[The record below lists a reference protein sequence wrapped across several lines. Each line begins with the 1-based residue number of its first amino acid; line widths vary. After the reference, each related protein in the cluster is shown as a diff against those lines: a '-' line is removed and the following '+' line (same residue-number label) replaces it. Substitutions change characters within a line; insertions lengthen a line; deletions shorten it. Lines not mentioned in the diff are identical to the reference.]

1 MMTIARRRVMQLAAS
16 AMTLPVTARIARAE
30 TYPARP
36 VRIVVGGAP
45 GSSPDVMAR
54 LMSDWLSRRLGQPFV
69 VENKG
74 GGGSEILAAEAV
86 VRAPPDGY
94 TLLLVTSSAAINV
107 GLYDALNYDFQRDVA
122 PVAGMIGL
130 PMVVLVTPSM
140 PMKTLPEFIAYAK
153 ANPGRVNIGTPP
165 VTSPQYVAGAL
176 FEMMTGTKLALIPY
190 RGGPAAITDALGG
203 QVQGVIGTVALTI
216 EYIKAGTLRPL
227 AVTTLTRSDALP
239 DIPTVADVVPGFDAT
254 QWIGIGAPRGMPA
267 DVVDKLNAAVNA
279 GLADPAMKAK
289 IAAFGGMTMPG
300 TPADFGKFIAAETQK
315 WVKVVK
321 FSGAKAE

>member
-1 MMTIARRRVMQLAAS
+1 MMKIPRRRLLQLAAGVGVLP
-16 AMTLPVTARIARAE
+16 AMSRFARAQA
-30 TYPARP
+30 YPARP

-54 LMSDWLSRRLGQPFV
+54 LIGDWLSRQLGQPFV
-69 VENKG
+69 IENKG

-94 TLLLVTSSAAINV
+94 TLLLVTSSAAIDV
-107 GLYDALNYDFQRDVA
+107 GLYNSLNFDFQRDIA
-122 PVAGMIGL
+122 PVAATIGL
-130 PMVVLVTPSM
+130 PMVLLVTPSM
-140 PMKTLPEFIAYAK
+140 PMKTLPEFIAYVK

-165 VTSPQYVAGAL
+165 VTSPQYVTASL
-176 FEMMTGTKLALIPY
+176 FEMMTGTKLAVIPY

-216 EYIKAGTLRPL
+216 DFIKAGTLRPL

-239 DIPTVADVVPGFDAT
+239 DVPTIAAVVPKFDAT
-254 QWIGIGAPRGMPA
+254 QWLGIGAPRGTPA
-267 DVVDKLNAAVNA
+267 DVVDKLNAAINA
-279 GLADPAMKAK
+279 GLADAAMKAK
-289 IAAFGGMTMPG
+289 IVALGGMAMPG
-300 TPADFGKFIAAETQK
+300 TPADFGKFIASETEK

-321 FSGAKAE
+321 FSGAKAQ